1 MKLAREKK
9 VIPEY
14 KSQID
19 LPRFIWS
26 FTTDYQEQIRK
37 RNVND
42 AFWARQKL
50 ALQDFDQKNPG
61 HFRPAGIQPAENR
74 PKFQILKPQYP
85 VMVAGGSKRPPA
97 KRQLP
102 PPVPLPHRSPAPS
115 PKLVSTLQ
123 TQQPATKPSLA
134 QRSQQ
139 TINPEPA
146 EKPISSKNKGK
157 NKYVEISEEEASEK
171 LSGDSD
177 SDIGGYTE
185 PASKPAPGPSRHD
198 KPVSKRQ
205 PFGQVKEKGM
215 VPEEVQDRPSAP
227 QVDKKRASPKPTGSL
242 RDPPCVRCSKS
253 GRKCQEQ
260 AGVGKACVFCAKV
273 KMKCIVEDDDEDQD
287 PKAGKVRVM
296 NPAPALAPA
305 QVKLKQ
311 PMPSTKPVV
320 EDDDKDQDPKAGK
333 VRVTNPAPAPAPAQ
347 VKSKQPVSSTKPGPS
362 QKPARNPA
370 PAPARVRT
378 SKRKPAK
385 TTGPAPTR
393 SEAAKP
399 PPAKK
404 QKVESKPANDNFGMM
419 STGDREIRRPK
430 KGTFIDVQT
439 ADGKITTNRCLNGN
453 LTFLLY

>member
-9 VIPEY
+9 IIPEY
-14 KSQID
+14 KLQID

-97 KRQLP
+97 ERQLP

-287 PKAGKVRVM
+287 PKAGKVRV
-296 NPAPALAPA
+296 
-305 QVKLKQ
+305 
-311 PMPSTKPVV
+311 
-320 EDDDKDQDPKAGK
+320 
-333 VRVTNPAPAPAPAQ
+333 TNPAPAPAPAQ

-362 QKPARNPA
+362 QKPARNPAPA

-419 STGDREIRRPK
+419 STGDGEIRRPK
-430 KGTFIDVQT
+430 KRTFIDVQT